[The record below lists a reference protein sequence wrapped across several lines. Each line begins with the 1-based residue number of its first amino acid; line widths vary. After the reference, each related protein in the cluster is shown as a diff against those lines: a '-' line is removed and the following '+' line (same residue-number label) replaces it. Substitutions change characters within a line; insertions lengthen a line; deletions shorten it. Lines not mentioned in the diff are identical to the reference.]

1 MQHYFNHLKQKNMD
15 ETKVPK
21 DLSIYEKNYSDS
33 SFWNKVKK
41 LGKKVLEPALLLFYV
56 MKSPDT
62 PLRLKTEIAGALGY
76 LILPVDLIPDFLPV
90 AGYTDDLAAL
100 MVVVKLCKD
109 YITPEI
115 REQVRRKLGEL

>member
-1 MQHYFNHLKQKNMD
+1 MN

-62 PLRLKTEIAGALGY
+62 PLRLKAEIAGALGY
-76 LILPVDLIPDFLPV
+76 LILPVDLIPDILPV
-90 AGYTDDLAAL
+90 VGYTDDLAAL
-100 MVVVKLCKD
+100 MAVVKLCKD

-115 REQVRRKLGEL
+115 REQVRCKLGEL